1 MNTRPAI
8 VWFRDDLRL
17 DDHPA
22 LQRAVASGHP
32 VVALWLLD
40 EVSPGLRPLGG
51 AARWW
56 LDRSLRSL
64 ARSLEARGGRLVLRR
79 GPASLVL
86 PAVVEETGAAAVYWN
101 RRYGAAEVAI
111 DRDLKADLG
120 GRGLEVASFHGA
132 VLFEPHAIRTA
143 TGGPYRVFTPFW
155 RACRAGPPPRAPHE
169 APERIPTPAQA
180 IPSDDLDAWALTPRA
195 PDWSG
200 GIAAAWNP
208 GEAGAAER
216 LVTFLREG
224 IYSYSEDRDRPD
236 REAVSRLSP
245 HLRFGEIS
253 PFRVWAAVEAVA
265 AERPTASVEKFR
277 AELGWREFCHHLLFH
292 VPDLETR
299 SFQPRFDAFAWS
311 DDPAFLA
318 AWQRGRTGYPLVD
331 AGLRQLWRTGWMHN
345 RVRMVVASFLAK
357 HGLIDWRHGERWF
370 WDTLVDACP
379 ANNPAGWQWVAGCGA
394 DAAPYFRIFNPITQ
408 SETFDPDGAYIR
420 RFVPELARL
429 PTTAIHAPWKAPASV
444 LASAGVRLGE
454 TYPRPIVDH
463 AVARARALD
472 AFAATAAG
480 QSEDVS

>member
-1 MNTRPAI
+1 MSTRPAI

-22 LQRAVASGHP
+22 LQWAIASGRP
-32 VVALWLLD
+32 VVALWVLD
-40 EVSPGLRPLGG
+40 EASPGVRPLGG

-79 GPASLVL
+79 GPASVVV
-86 PAVVEETGAAAVYWN
+86 PAVVAETGAGAVCWN

-111 DRDLKADLG
+111 DRELEDDLSN
-120 GRGLEVASFHGA
+120 RGIEVESFHGS
-132 VLFEPHAIRTA
+132 VLFEPNATRTGS
-143 TGGPYRVFTPFW
+143 GGPYRVFTPFW
-155 RACRAGPPPRAPHE
+155 RACRAGAAPRAPSD
-169 APERIPTPAQA
+169 APARIAAPALPIA
-180 IPSDDLDAWALTPRA
+180 SDDLDAWGLTPTK

-200 GIAAAWNP
+200 GLAATWTP
-208 GEAGAAER
+208 GEAGAAAR
-216 LVTFLREG
+216 LATFLREG
-224 IYSYSEDRDRPD
+224 IYSYTDDRDRPD
-236 REAVSRLSP
+236 LEAVSRLSP

-277 AELGWREFCHHLLFH
+277 AELGWREFCHHLAFH
-292 VPDLETR
+292 FPDLEER
-299 SFQPRFDAFAWS
+299 SFQPRFDAFAWR

-318 AWQRGRTGYPLVD
+318 AWRRGQTGYPLVD
-331 AGLRQLWRTGWMHN
+331 AGMRQLWQTGWMHN

-420 RFVPELARL
+420 RFVPELAQL
-429 PTTAIHAPWKAPASV
+429 PTDAIHAPWKAPTLV
-444 LASAGVRLGE
+444 LRAAGVRLDD

-463 AVARARALD
+463 ATARARALD

-480 QSEDVS
+480 